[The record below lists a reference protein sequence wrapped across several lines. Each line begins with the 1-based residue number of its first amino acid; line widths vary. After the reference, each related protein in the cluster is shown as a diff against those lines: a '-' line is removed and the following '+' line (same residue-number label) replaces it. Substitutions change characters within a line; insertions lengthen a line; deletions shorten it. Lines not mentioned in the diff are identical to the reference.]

1 MKYYVIAGEASGD
14 LHASNLIG
22 CLKIY
27 DSFAQFRGWG
37 GNLMKTQGVEIC
49 KHINDLAF
57 FGISEVIGNL
67 RTISNNFKLCKQD
80 IITFNPD
87 VLILVDYPG
96 FNLRIAKFAKL
107 KGIKVFYYISPTI
120 WAWHQSRIYIIKK
133 FVDKMFV
140 ILPFEKEFYKKFNVD
155 VEYEG
160 HPLLDAIEHEQNN
173 FLSKNEFCTKYNLLN
188 KPIIAVLPGSRK
200 NEIKRKL
207 PLMMKVVNHFNEYQF
222 VIAGTNSVPIDF
234 YKQFLISDDVKIIFG
249 KTYQILKI
257 ADTAIVTSGTATLE
271 TALFNVPQVV
281 CYKTS
286 FLTYVIAK
294 IFVKV
299 KYISLV
305 NIILNKGA
313 ITELIQ
319 NKLTLKNLIKELKLL
334 TNSSKRE
341 QIIEDYKKI
350 NSLIGSVGASQR
362 IAKQMVELLKSNKG

>member
-22 CLKIY
+22 WIKEY

-37 GNLMKTQGVEIC
+37 GNLMKAQEVEIV

-57 FGISEVIGNL
+57 IGISEVLVNL
-67 RTISNNFKLCKQD
+67 KTISNNLKYCKQD
-80 IITFNPD
+80 IITYNPD

-120 WAWHQSRIYIIKK
+120 WAWHQSRVETIKK

-140 ILPFEKEFYKKFNVD
+140 IPPFEKEFYKKFNVD
-155 VEYEG
+155 VEFEG
-160 HPLLDAIEHEQNN
+160 HPLLDAIENEQNN
-173 FLSKNEFCTKYNLLN
+173 FLSKKDFCLKYNLSD
-188 KPIIAVLPGSRK
+188 KPVIALLPGSRK
-200 NEIKRKL
+200 SEIRNKL
-207 PLMMKVVNHFNEYQF
+207 PLMLQVISQFNEYQF

-234 YKQFLISDDVKIIFG
+234 YKQFLNSNDVKIIFG
-249 KTYQILKI
+249 KTYQILKT

-286 FLTYVIAK
+286 YLTYFIAK
-294 IFVKV
+294 LFVKV

-319 NKLTLKNLIKELKLL
+319 NKLTLKNLINELKLI
-334 TNSSKRE
+334 TKGSKRQ
-341 QIIEDYKKI
+341 QIINDYIKLK
-350 NSLIGSVGASQR
+350 SMIGIVGASQR
-362 IAKQMVELLKSNKG
+362 IAKQMVDLLKSNKG